1 MRTLHNPGYNK
12 LASLHNQKCQNH
24 DGGETVCAFRLGPA
38 FKRCI
43 LRRFVQLNPLQVK
56 RFEYFLK
63 GNDIVAVTVLLTGY
77 GKFLNQAEQ
86 TVYRF
91 AGK

>member
-1 MRTLHNPGYNK
+1 MAEKPSVLFDLDLLLNV
-12 LASLHNQKCQNH
+12 
-24 DGGETVCAFRLGPA
+24 ET
-38 FKRCI
+38 
-43 LRRFVQLNPLQVK
+43 LRRFVQLKPLRVK

>member
-1 MRTLHNPGYNK
+1 MAENLSVLFDLDLLLNV
-12 LASLHNQKCQNH
+12 
-24 DGGETVCAFRLGPA
+24 ET
-38 FKRCI
+38 
-43 LRRFVQLNPLQVK
+43 LRRFVQLKPLQVK

-63 GNDIVAVTVLLTGY
+63 GKDIVAVTVLLTGY